1 MQLPELFA
9 GFLNLEY

>member
-9 GFLNLEY
+9 GFENLEY